1 VLGVLPARTAA
12 APAVE
17 SAPIPAAAPA
27 LAFAATPAPAAAPAA
42 AAATAKPAV
51 RSGWI
56 IQVGAYPAEQDA
68 KQRLST
74 VQSKAAKLVAGA
86 DPYTETVLKGGT
98 TYYRARFAG
107 FDQDKAEAAC
117 KFLKRNDVECVTVK
131 N

>member
-1 VLGVLPARTAA
+1 M
-12 APAVE
+12 
-17 SAPIPAAAPA
+17 PAAAPA

-42 AAATAKPAV
+42 AAAPAKPAV

-86 DPYTETVLKGGT
+86 DPYTETILKGGT